1 VKVAVTRSASGAKF
15 VRTSQATVIAE
26 SNAAATTFT
35 NWSAAYT
42 LVLPSGITL
51 AQVTTAI
58 TAL

>member
-1 VKVAVTRSASGAKF
+1 MTRSASGAKF